1 MTPSWHVTRVWQLWH
16 ITQSVTTWQSNE
28 SPCYVTMLS
37 RLWHRDG
44 GHYWPDYAVRLSSPV
59 TPVTGSKRAY
69 FLPPLSTPFHQP
81 QLSPGQTLVTTL
93 SSLWALHMANIIL
106 SLDIMSSLLRP
117 QFPHKSFRW
126 LPDSCVSLCLA
137 DVSVFCVG
145 CWHLSPDKLISCS
158 HVCDTWQMGHDKHDV
173 TWLEFMRRYCVMSG
187 HVSAQCLA
195 CLAPAGLLLTP
206 RVTATLLNNNLRNLD
221 FHPWLLMM
229 V

>member
-28 SPCYVTMLS
+28 SPCYVTRPVLS

-106 SLDIMSSLLRP
+106 VITTSLLQP

-126 LPDSCVSLCLA
+126 LPPDSVSA
-137 DVSVFCVG
+137 DVSVFCVR

-187 HVSAQCLA
+187 HVSVAQCLV

-206 RVTATLLNNNLRNLD
+206 RVTFTLLNNNLRNFN
-221 FHPWLLMM
+221 FHP
-229 V
+229 